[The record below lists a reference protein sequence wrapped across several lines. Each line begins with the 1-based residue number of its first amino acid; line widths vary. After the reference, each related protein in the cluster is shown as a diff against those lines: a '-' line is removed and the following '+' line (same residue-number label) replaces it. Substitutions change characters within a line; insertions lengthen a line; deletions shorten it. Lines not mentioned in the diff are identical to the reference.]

1 MAGHLPPRA
10 LEVPTLHP
18 QNFWY
23 SQVGN
28 MLKGIEG
35 DPENPLRLQ
44 DWLIVDLMQGT
55 KKARDDFRM
64 AFLALNAK
72 EQERVQEI
80 VDTYHLMD
88 PPPILDPVVLADQN
102 ERWWNGGLPVRTQGK
117 PFGSGAPGWVQLP
130 PDLVL
135 KKDNGV

>member
-1 MAGHLPPRA
+1 
-10 LEVPTLHP
+10 
-18 QNFWY
+18 
-23 SQVGN
+23 

-35 DPENPLRLQ
+35 DAENPIRLM

-55 KKARDDFRM
+55 KKARDDFRT

-72 EQERVQEI
+72 EQERVQGI

-88 PPPILDPVVLADQN
+88 PPPVLDPVILADQN

-117 PFGSGAPGWVQLP
+117 PFGAGAAGYLQLP
-130 PDLVL
+130 PDLIL